1 MQLTYTE
8 FAQVIYHKFITKCE
22 QVGIKTTFFVCLKS
36 ITVNKYYVYIELL
49 GFE

>member
-8 FAQVIYHKFITKCE
+8 FAQVIYHKFIRKFE
-22 QVGIKTTFFVCLKS
+22 RVGVKTTFFLCVKS
-36 ITVNKYYVYIELL
+36 TAVNKYYVYIELV